1 MEAVNKYFLYHFK
14 CKNERLFMCYNTKCL
29 HDLIFTSERNLPSSS
44 SRNIGFVFS
53 TQN

>member
-1 MEAVNKYFLYHFK
+1 MEAVNKYSLYHFQF
-14 CKNERLFMCYNTKCL
+14 KNERLFMRYITKCL
-29 HDLIFTSERNLPSSS
+29 HDLIFTSERNLPSLS